1 MVSQKVGSYAF
12 LLGVV
17 IAVLAGLVQLV
28 ELVLG
33 TVLIPGIAPWI
44 AIVLVVLGLIVGLL
58 NIHDKHVSDFLIA
71 TIAVAMIGLV
81 ALNPAIMVV
90 DPIVSVINAIIGNV
104 VTLAAPAALVVGLKQ
119 IFSLAKEQVN

>member
-33 TVLIPGIAPWI
+33 TVLIPGIAPWV

-90 DPIVSVINAIIGNV
+90 DPVVSVINAIKWIINYIILFSC
-104 VTLAAPAALVVGLKQ
+104 TCCISSWFETN
-119 IFSLAKEQVN
+119 IFSS